1 MPINL
6 KSYTDPKRTAI
17 LVCDSDEYH
26 LATSG
31 PVAIPELRDVALR
44 RGIIPK
50 MAKLIH
56 AARRADAK
64 VFYRRMARWP
74 DNAGAMH
81 NTPLGRALERGGGP
95 DLTHGAKA
103 TQIIPEL
110 APQPGDFFYE
120 ISHGAMTS
128 FHDSGLDS
136 LLRNMGIETVIPL
149 GVSVNVA
156 IVGAA
161 IEAVNRNYKCIVPV
175 DCVAG
180 VPEDY
185 GDAVLQHTIRAL
197 AVVTGSE
204 SIAAAWGA

>member
-1 MPINL
+1 MPIDL
-6 KSYTDPKRTAI
+6 KSYTDPKTTAI

-26 LATSG
+26 LAPTG

-44 RGIIPK
+44 KGIIPK
-50 MAKLIH
+50 MAKLNE
-56 AARRADAK
+56 AARRAGVR

-74 DNAGAMH
+74 GNAGAMH
-81 NTPLGRALERGGGP
+81 NTPLGRSLERGGGP
-95 DLTHGAKA
+95 DLTHGAQA
-103 TQIIPEL
+103 TRIIPEL
-110 APQPGDFFYE
+110 APQPGDFYYE

-136 LLRNMGIETVIPL
+136 LLRNMGIETVVL
-149 GVSVNVA
+149 TGVSVNVA

-161 IEAVNRNYKCIVPV
+161 IEAVNRNFKCIVPV

-180 VPEDY
+180 VPEEY

-204 SIAAAWGA
+204 SIAAAWGV